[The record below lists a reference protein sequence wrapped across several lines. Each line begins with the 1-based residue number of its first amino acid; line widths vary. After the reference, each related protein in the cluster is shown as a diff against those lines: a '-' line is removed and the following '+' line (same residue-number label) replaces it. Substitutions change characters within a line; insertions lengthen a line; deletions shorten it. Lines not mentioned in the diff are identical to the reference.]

1 MSLKKLKKPSRV
13 EKLRGIVEAT
23 PDFDY
28 KKVLDEERMKK
39 HLVLRM
45 SDDANDRLPTR
56 LAI

>member
-1 MSLKKLKKPSRV
+1 MPLKKPKKPSRV

-28 KKVLDEERMKK
+28 KKVLDEERVKK

-45 SDDANDRLPTR
+45 SDDANNRQPG
-56 LAI
+56 